1 MIRRRSTRSA
11 DLALAEEIMRDPDYE
26 ALPDRVRSALK
37 KHVRGLWGEKETAF
51 MLDRE
56 FGPDNDRHVLIH
68 NLRLPDGQGGFAQFD
83 HILLS
88 RFSRT
93 AAIFESK
100 NYAGNI
106 SKNAHGEWMVWY
118 RGQHRPQNIPNP
130 VAQVRRQRDV
140 LAAWLKRKGHTKAFE
155 RIGVFVSV
163 PATNQIDRSK
173 LGKDEPIYKCDNL
186 VAAWTPFGGTS
197 PLTRLFSTGVSGA
210 QMLAIADQL
219 IADHVEEPDIYV
231 RLGIH
236 PGVDQDEPAA
246 DTILV
251 EEPDPEPIPEQEPA
265 PVTEVASVPAIEEE
279 PPVVAAERPE
289 PPLPQATDAEVAPRP
304 SGPRKA
310 GAQIEVCAGI
320 MERTLPDGRIAF
332 RAAKDDHIGREALT
346 ALCKGKAVWNPLFAN
361 WVCPPEIA
369 IEIRAG
375 LPEALQ
381 LAQLP

>member
-1 MIRRRSTRSA
+1 MIRKRSTRSA
-11 DLALAEEIMRDPDYE
+11 DLALADEVMRDPDYE

-56 FGPDNDRHVLIH
+56 FGPENDRHVLIH

-83 HILLS
+83 HVLLS

-100 NYAGNI
+100 NFAGNI

-130 VAQVRRQRDV
+130 VAQARRQRDV

-163 PATNQIDRSK
+163 PATNDIDRSK
-173 LGKDEPIYKCDNL
+173 IGNDEPIYKCDNL
-186 VAAWTPFGGTS
+186 VAGWTPFGGTS
-197 PLTRLFSTGVSGA
+197 PLSRLFSTGVSGL

-219 IADHVEEPDIYV
+219 IADHVEEQDIYV

-236 PGVDQDEPAA
+236 PGIDGSLAEP
-246 DTILV
+246 DTTQA
-251 EEPDPEPIPEQEPA
+251 EDTDPEPIVDAPTEPTLEPVIETGQPAAPMPEPA
-265 PVTEVASVPAIEEE
+265 I
-279 PPVVAAERPE
+279 AEKSSLGP
-289 PPLPQATDAEVAPRP
+289 
-304 SGPRKA
+304 GPRKA

-320 MERTLPDGRIAF
+320 MERVLPDGRIAF

-346 ALCKGKAVWNPLFAN
+346 ALCKGRAVWNPMFAN
-361 WVCPPEIA
+361 WVCPPEVA
-369 IEIRAG
+369 TEVRAG
-375 LPEALQ
+375 LPSAMQ

>member
-1 MIRRRSTRSA
+1 MIRKRSTRSA
-11 DLALAEEIMRDPDYE
+11 ELALADEVMRDSDYE
-26 ALPDRVRSALK
+26 GLPDRVRSALK

-56 FGPDNDRHVLIH
+56 FGPENDRHVLIH

-163 PATNQIDRSK
+163 PATNDIDRSK
-173 LGKDEPIYKCDNL
+173 VGDEEPIYKCDNL
-186 VAAWTPFGGTS
+186 VAGWTPFGGTS
-197 PLTRLFSTGVSGA
+197 PLSRLFSTGVSSL

-219 IADHVEEPDIYV
+219 IADHVEEEDIYV

-236 PGVDQDEPAA
+236 PGRDGTTAEPDTSQA
-246 DTILV
+246 D
-251 EEPDPEPIPEQEPA
+251 DPEPEPIVDAHEEPA
-265 PVTEVASVPAIEEE
+265 PEPVIATSQPAT
-279 PPVVAAERPE
+279 PPPE
-289 PPLPQATDAEVAPRP
+289 PVIADAVPP
-304 SGPRKA
+304 SPKSRKA

-346 ALCKGKAVWNPLFAN
+346 ALCKGRAVWNPMFAN

-369 IEIRAG
+369 TEIRAG
-375 LPEALQ
+375 LPNAVQ

>member
-1 MIRRRSTRSA
+1 
-11 DLALAEEIMRDPDYE
+11 
-26 ALPDRVRSALK
+26 
-37 KHVRGLWGEKETAF
+37 VRGLWGEKETAF

-56 FGPDNDRHVLIH
+56 FGPENDRHVLIH

-130 VAQVRRQRDV
+130 VAQVRRQRDI

-163 PATNQIDRSK
+163 PATNNIDRSK
-173 LGKDEPIYKCDNL
+173 VGNDEPIYKCDNL
-186 VAAWTPFGGTS
+186 VAGWMPFGGTS
-197 PLTRLFSTGVSGA
+197 PLSRLFSTGVSGL

-219 IADHVEEPDIYV
+219 IADHVEEEDVYV

-236 PGVDQDEPAA
+236 PGPDGTTA
-246 DTILV
+246 
-251 EEPDPEPIPEQEPA
+251 EPDISQADDPELEPIVDFPEEPA
-265 PVTEVASVPAIEEE
+265 PEPVIATSQPAT
-279 PPVVAAERPE
+279 PPPE
-289 PPLPQATDAEVAPRP
+289 PVIADAVPP
-304 SGPRKA
+304 SPKPRKA

-346 ALCKGKAVWNPLFAN
+346 ALCKGRAVWNPMFAN

-369 IEIRAG
+369 TEIRAG
-375 LPEALQ
+375 LPNAVQ

>member
-1 MIRRRSTRSA
+1 M
-11 DLALAEEIMRDPDYE
+11 
-26 ALPDRVRSALK
+26 
-37 KHVRGLWGEKETAF
+37 
-51 MLDRE
+51 
-56 FGPDNDRHVLIH
+56 
-68 NLRLPDGQGGFAQFD
+68 
-83 HILLS
+83 
-88 RFSRT
+88 
-93 AAIFESK
+93 
-100 NYAGNI
+100 
-106 SKNAHGEWMVWY
+106 
-118 RGQHRPQNIPNP
+118 
-130 VAQVRRQRDV
+130 
-140 LAAWLKRKGHTKAFE
+140 
-155 RIGVFVSV
+155 FVSV

-236 PGVDQDEPAA
+236 PGVDQHEPAA
-246 DTILV
+246 DTIMV
-251 EEPDPEPIPEQEPA
+251 EEPDPEPIPEPEPA

-279 PPVVAAERPE
+279 PPVVGAERPE
-289 PPLPQATDAEVAPRP
+289 PSLPQATDAEVAPRP

-346 ALCKGKAVWNPLFAN
+346 ALCKGKAVWSPMFAN

-375 LPEALQ
+375 LPGAVQ

>member
-1 MIRRRSTRSA
+1 MIRKRSTRSA
-11 DLALAEEIMRDPDYE
+11 ELALADEVMRDPDYE
-26 ALPDRVRSALK
+26 GLPDRVRSALK

-56 FGPDNDRHVLIH
+56 FGPENDRHVLIH

-106 SKNAHGEWMVWY
+106 SKNGHGEWMVWY

-130 VAQVRRQRDV
+130 VAQVRRQREV

-163 PATNQIDRSK
+163 PATNDIDRSK
-173 LGKDEPIYKCDNL
+173 VGNDEPIYKCDNL
-186 VAAWTPFGGTS
+186 VAGWTPFGGTS
-197 PLTRLFSTGVSGA
+197 PLSRLFSTGVSGL

-219 IADHVEEPDIYV
+219 IADHVEEEDIYV

-236 PGVDQDEPAA
+236 PGPDGTTA
-246 DTILV
+246 
-251 EEPDPEPIPEQEPA
+251 EPDTSQADDREPEPIVDAPEEPA
-265 PVTEVASVPAIEEE
+265 PEPVIATSQPAT
-279 PPVVAAERPE
+279 PPPE
-289 PPLPQATDAEVAPRP
+289 PVIADAVPP
-304 SGPRKA
+304 SPKPRKA

-346 ALCKGKAVWNPLFAN
+346 ALCKGRAVWNPMFAN

-369 IEIRAG
+369 TEIRAA
-375 LPEALQ
+375 LPNAVQ
-381 LAQLP
+381 TAQLP

>member
-1 MIRRRSTRSA
+1 
-11 DLALAEEIMRDPDYE
+11 MRDPDFK

-37 KHVRGLWGEKETAF
+37 NHARGLRGEKETAF

-56 FGPDNDRHVLIH
+56 FGPGNDRHVLIH
-68 NLRLPDGQGGFAQFD
+68 DLRIPDGQGGFAQFD
-83 HILLS
+83 HVLLS

-100 NYAGNI
+100 NYAGTI

-140 LAAWLKRKGHTKAFE
+140 LAAWLKRKGHSKAFE

-163 PATNQIDRSK
+163 PATNNVDRSK
-173 LGKDEPIYKCDNL
+173 VGDEEPIYKCDNL
-186 VAAWTPFGGTS
+186 VAEWMPFGGTS
-197 PLTRLFSTGVSGA
+197 TLSRLFSTGVSGP

-219 IADHVEEPDIYV
+219 IADHVEEQDIYV

-236 PGVDQDEPAA
+236 PGPDGSLAEPDASEA
-246 DTILV
+246 ET
-251 EEPDPEPIPEQEPA
+251 PDPEPIVDEPTETAVEPVITASEPA
-265 PVTEVASVPAIEEE
+265 SP
-279 PPVVAAERPE
+279 AAEAAIAE
-289 PPLPQATDAEVAPRP
+289 KAPPLP
-304 SGPRKA
+304 GPRKA

-320 MERTLPDGRIAF
+320 RERTLPDGRIAF

-346 ALCKGKAVWNPLFAN
+346 ALCKGRAVWNPMFAN
-361 WVCPPEIA
+361 WVCLPEIA
-369 IEIRAG
+369 TEIRAG
-375 LPEALQ
+375 LPSAVQ